1 MYRYVPL
8 YICSLCNVHWG
19 WKCSVKSLFHRLHHA
34 SHFLFTIFKC
44 TFIFYFH
51 FFKRLCIYM
60 YGVQFLFYTVLCAV
74 FVLHCTLYS
83 FCFTLYGVQFLFYT
97 VECTVFVLHCR
108 VYSFRSL
115 ATASYIVI
123 WNNYSFQL
131 FYKLKILMSVQI
143 SANIESEKVHKLD
156 INYNK
161 CVNLENQ
168 SS

>member
-1 MYRYVPL
+1 
-8 YICSLCNVHWG
+8 
-19 WKCSVKSLFHRLHHA
+19 
-34 SHFLFTIFKC
+34 
-44 TFIFYFH
+44 
-51 FFKRLCIYM
+51 M

-161 CVNLENQ
+161 CVNLKNQ
-168 SS
+168 ST